1 MPSRPGVEVVYQA
14 AQSEGD
20 QLGQLSIAENLISQG
35 FNALLLSP
43 QTDSNLQPALESA
56 EAQGI
61 PVINVNDAVIPS
73 VRHYVGNVQRDN
85 GVRVA
90 KWFLEN
96 RPEGGKVAVIEGQA
110 GVFAAGQRTKGFT
123 ETITEGGKF
132 TVVASVPGNW
142 DRQLAYD
149 AAATILQQNPDL
161 VGFYANN
168 DGMALGV
175 VEAVKAAGAQ
185 DKVVVFGTDG
195 ISDAYTS
202 IQAGELTGT
211 VDSFPVLTGEVAM
224 EAALRLLGKQDAA
237 AGRLDPAGA
246 DHQGQCRDL
255 RGEGRRAAQGP
266 AGAARRL
273 TREPARPPIGAGRPR
288 SNRLREESD
297 HPMNTISRSPEA
309 RGYRQELR
317 ARARARRRRHG
328 GASAAPCMGCS
339 ARTAPANRRCCASCP
354 AFSVPRRGTSRSMAQ
369 RVVGHGPV
377 AARRAGIAMIHQ
389 ELQHVPELTVAQNM
403 FLGHPLKTAGGL
415 LVARRK
421 QERRGR

>member
-1 MPSRPGVEVVYQA
+1 MTSWMKSLVGGCALALIAGAAQAQELAPLNSDTETNRINWSELQAKFGDVPAAPAGTRIGGVSKTLTNEYWRSLGEGYEAYGKQAGVEVVYQA

-35 FNALLLSP
+35 FSALLLSP
-43 QTDSNLQPALESA
+43 QTDSNLQPALDSA

-90 KWFLEN
+90 KWFLKN

-110 GVFAAGQRTKGFT
+110 GVFAAGQRTKGFSD
-123 ETITEGGKF
+123 TITEGGKF

-142 DRQLAYD
+142 DRQVAYD
-149 AAATILQQNPDL
+149 AAATVLQQNPDL

-202 IQAGELTGT
+202 IRAGELTGT

-224 EAALRLLGKQDAA
+224 EAALRLLGKQELPRVVSTPQALITKDNVESFAVKGDALRKVLMA
-237 AGRLDPAGA
+237 QPAG
-246 DHQGQCRDL
+246 
-255 RGEGRRAAQGP
+255 
-266 AGAARRL
+266 
-273 TREPARPPIGAGRPR
+273 
-288 SNRLREESD
+288 
-297 HPMNTISRSPEA
+297 
-309 RGYRQELR
+309 
-317 ARARARRRRHG
+317 
-328 GASAAPCMGCS
+328 
-339 ARTAPANRRCCASCP
+339 
-354 AFSVPRRGTSRSMAQ
+354 
-369 RVVGHGPV
+369 
-377 AARRAGIAMIHQ
+377 
-389 ELQHVPELTVAQNM
+389 
-403 FLGHPLKTAGGL
+403 
-415 LVARRK
+415 
-421 QERRGR
+421 

>member
-1 MPSRPGVEVVYQA
+1 MTSWMKSLVGGCALALIAGAAHAQELAPLNSDTETNRINWSELQAKFGAVPAAPAGTKIGGVSKTLTNEYWRSLGEGYEAYGKQAGVEVVYQA

-43 QTDSNLQPALESA
+43 QTDSNLQPALELA

-90 KWFLEN
+90 KWFLQN

-123 ETITEGGKF
+123 QTITEGGKF

-142 DRQLAYD
+142 DRQVAYD
-149 AAATILQQNPDL
+149 AAATVLQQNPDL

-202 IQAGELTGT
+202 IRAGELTGT

-224 EAALRLLGKQDAA
+224 EAALRLLGKQELPRVVSTPQALITKDNVESFAVKGDALRKVLMA
-237 AGRLDPAGA
+237 QPAG
-246 DHQGQCRDL
+246 
-255 RGEGRRAAQGP
+255 
-266 AGAARRL
+266 
-273 TREPARPPIGAGRPR
+273 
-288 SNRLREESD
+288 
-297 HPMNTISRSPEA
+297 
-309 RGYRQELR
+309 
-317 ARARARRRRHG
+317 
-328 GASAAPCMGCS
+328 
-339 ARTAPANRRCCASCP
+339 
-354 AFSVPRRGTSRSMAQ
+354 
-369 RVVGHGPV
+369 
-377 AARRAGIAMIHQ
+377 
-389 ELQHVPELTVAQNM
+389 
-403 FLGHPLKTAGGL
+403 
-415 LVARRK
+415 
-421 QERRGR
+421 